1 MGSETTK
8 PGKAVAE
15 PGEQRPN
22 EIAFRALVRTYGL
35 LGRAMQPF
43 FMRFGITVSQFA
55 VLRTLRCAEAE
66 AVRKG
71 EINSNGKC
79 HGLRQME
86 LGDRLLVRPPSVT
99 GVIDR
104 LERQG
109 LVCRDPSPDDLRAKF
124 VHLTDAGRR
133 LMDRVEGDHAER
145 MNAVLVAL
153 SVPEQKELARLLNLL
168 GSHLEAICDHEEVQP
183 LSAPE
188 RAARATELRAR
199 PQA

>member
-1 MGSETTK
+1 MALEKPKCGKPVAAET
-8 PGKAVAE
+8 
-15 PGEQRPN
+15 GEQRPH
-22 EIAFRALVRTYGL
+22 ETAFRALVRTYGL
-35 LGRAMQPF
+35 LSRAMQPF

-66 AVRKG
+66 AIRKG
-71 EINSNGKC
+71 QMPTDANGKC
-79 HGLRQME
+79 HGLLQME

-133 LMDRVEGDHAER
+133 LMDRVEGDHAAR
-145 MNAVLVAL
+145 MNTVLIAL
-153 SVPEQKELARLLNLL
+153 SVPEQQELSRLLNLL
-168 GSHLEAICDHEEVQP
+168 GSHLEEICDGEETDGFRSSP
-183 LSAPE
+183 
-188 RAARATELRAR
+188 
-199 PQA
+199 